1 MDPEFEKW
9 RKLTDEYAKELSA
22 MQQGD
27 LRARVRVQQLA
38 GEVIRLSSRSSNVMA
53 YPKGQARPSGN
64 GQQLGRR

>member
-9 RKLTDEYAKELSA
+9 RKLTDEYAHELSV

-27 LRARVRVQQLA
+27 LRARVRVQRLA

-53 YPKGQARPSGN
+53 YSKGQARPSGS